1 MNISVHPG
9 PLPTLQLRSIPA
21 LSNCNLLNK
30 VGIEQ
35 ISYQRGSFFLK
46 KNIFNTERQFTL
58 EQILVLCDWPT
69 TSKYS
74 AQIYFTFSYQ
84 TQITALLSLI

>member
-1 MNISVHPG
+1 MNISAHPA

-21 LSNCNLLNK
+21 LSNCHILNK
-30 VGIEQ
+30 VDTEQ

-46 KNIFNTERQFTL
+46 KKIFNTERQFTL
-58 EQILVLCDWPT
+58 EQILVLHGWPT

-74 AQIYFTFSYQ
+74 AQIYSTF
-84 TQITALLSLI
+84 

>member
-35 ISYQRGSFFLK
+35 ISY
-46 KNIFNTERQFTL
+46 
-58 EQILVLCDWPT
+58 
-69 TSKYS
+69 
-74 AQIYFTFSYQ
+74 
-84 TQITALLSLI
+84 